1 MKNYF
6 LFFDYQIYNF
16 FLILKNRN
24 LIWKVAAD
32 MSNSFFLAICFL
44 EGAVLCTL
52 LGGCWKFGTAYNFF
66 YFLGFVTS
74 LNIKLGHGRRLKFT
88 KLDIM
93 ELFQD
98 SKLDYITKKQ
108 EILLIA

>member
-1 MKNYF
+1 M
-6 LFFDYQIYNF
+6 
-16 FLILKNRN
+16 
-24 LIWKVAAD
+24 
-32 MSNSFFLAICFL
+32 AICCL

-66 YFLGFVTS
+66 DFLGFVTS

-93 ELFQD
+93 ELFQE

-108 EILLIA
+108 EILLIAEISMNR